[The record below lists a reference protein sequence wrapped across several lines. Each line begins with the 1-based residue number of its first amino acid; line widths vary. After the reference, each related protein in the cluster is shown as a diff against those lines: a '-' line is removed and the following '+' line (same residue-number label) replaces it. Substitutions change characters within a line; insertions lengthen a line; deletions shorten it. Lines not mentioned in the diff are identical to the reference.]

1 VRRNGF
7 RAGLVVGL
15 FALAGLSSSNAWAH
29 GPTYGTLG
37 LAYERS
43 TTNFIDPPE
52 RRDQSAYHPCGGGTP
67 GIFVSGGGWLEG
79 NPTFNIGEAGFA
91 SLYPVDELGN
101 ARPDG
106 IREVSDNTSHNNQIQ
121 LGESTVCGEVQDRT
135 YVSHKE
141 PSPGRER
148 SSAKVGCPNGTH
160 VLGGGGKSG
169 GKFKSQRLVGSSP
182 FDDDDANDDPDDG
195 WRIAVDNM
203 RRHARSITAYATCAP
218 VSGVSYASSSAKVP
232 DHTRAILKA
241 FCPGGEYATGGGLS
255 QTGPFGKVKL
265 IESRFEELAA
275 HDGWFGGIDN
285 ISNRKAPLKAFT
297 ICHA

>member
-1 VRRNGF
+1 V
-7 RAGLVVGL
+7 LV
-15 FALAGLSSSNAWAH
+15 LAGLPSSSAWAH
-29 GPTYGTLG
+29 GPTYGALG
-37 LAYERS
+37 LAYEQT

-67 GIFVSGGGWLEG
+67 GIYVSGGGWLEG

-91 SLYPVDELGN
+91 SLYPYDQLN
-101 ARPDG
+101 DSKPDG
-106 IREVSDNTSHNNQIQ
+106 IREVIDNTSQNTQIQ
-121 LGESTVCGEVQDRT
+121 LGESTVCGDVHKRA
-135 YVSHKE
+135 YVSNKE

-148 SSAKVGCPNGTH
+148 NSAKVGCPDGSH

-182 FDDDDANDDPDDG
+182 FDDGDANHDPDDG
-195 WRIAVDNM
+195 WRIVVDNLKK
-203 RRHARSITAYATCAP
+203 HTRSITAYATCAP
-218 VSGVSYASSSAKVP
+218 LSGLSYESPSAKVP

-241 FCPGGEYATGGGLS
+241 FCPGGEYVTGGGLS

-265 IESRFEELAA
+265 IESRFEQLAA

-285 ISNRKAPLKAFT
+285 LSNRKAPIKAYA